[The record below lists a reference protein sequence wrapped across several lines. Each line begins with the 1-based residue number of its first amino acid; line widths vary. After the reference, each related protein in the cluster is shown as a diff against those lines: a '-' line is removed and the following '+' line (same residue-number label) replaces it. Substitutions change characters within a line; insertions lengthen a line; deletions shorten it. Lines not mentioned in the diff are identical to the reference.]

1 MQAKTDS
8 KSVSR
13 YFLHW
18 LRAVRELRT
27 IILSGWKSYELDA
40 AVDMLE
46 GKLPI

>member
-1 MQAKTDS
+1 MTLIFS
-8 KSVSR
+8 
-13 YFLHW
+13 W

-46 GKLPI
+46 GKFPLNY